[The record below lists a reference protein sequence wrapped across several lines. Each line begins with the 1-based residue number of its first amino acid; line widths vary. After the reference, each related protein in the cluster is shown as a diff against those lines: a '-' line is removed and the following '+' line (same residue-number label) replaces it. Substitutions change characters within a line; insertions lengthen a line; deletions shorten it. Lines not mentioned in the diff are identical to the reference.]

1 MMEVVY
7 GFSMTQVARATKGA
21 RDSRES
27 HCPNSCLF
35 ELLFVLYNSQLQRNH
50 LDLKQNWMIFLRRN
64 LKVQLLNIIAN
75 KKFDGLGAK
84 NFCHLKVF

>member
-1 MMEVVY
+1 MV
-7 GFSMTQVARATKGA
+7 FSMTQVARATKSA
-21 RDSRES
+21 CDSRES
-27 HCPNSCLF
+27 HCPNSYLF
-35 ELLFVLYNSQLQRNH
+35 ELLFFLYNSQLQRNH

-84 NFCHLKVF
+84 NFFHLKVF